1 MSEELQFPQGL
12 SPELVEKVKE
22 LCREG
27 VNVGQQNLELLG
39 HLGVAEAMDCLD
51 VALRDGDAT
60 EDPADR
66 LKTLIEMQLTSTS
79 AAHLD
84 EPAPKRAKTEE

>member
-1 MSEELQFPQGL
+1 MSDELMFPEGL

-51 VALRDGDAT
+51 VALRGDVT

-66 LKTLIEMQLTSTS
+66 LKTLIEMQLTSAS
-79 AAHLD
+79 AAHLE
-84 EPAPKRAKTEE
+84 EPPAKRAKTEE